1 MGYKTISLSD
11 EAYKRLLERKKGN
24 ESFSDVVLR
33 LTGNKTLRDFVGILT
48 EDSCSKLEVALAKFR
63 ETRGTIFKQ
72 ELDRLTD

>member
-33 LTGNKTLRDFVGILT
+33 LTGNKTFRDFVGILSK
-48 EDSCSKLEVALAKFR
+48 DSCSKLEGALAKFR
-63 ETRGTIFKQ
+63 ETRCTIFKQ